1 MGSVHHLPSTLQ
13 PWCLWAPTGAD
24 WAGLG
29 RGCDVWAVMF
39 VPLVRPALLSGTAFD
54 EDLLTLPVELSLALY
69 PSPTSFLLHHF
80 SSPELGQFSLEKRS
94 CRGIFSVCEM
104 CAKGSNEKR
113 QSRSGTPQGVQRMD
127 ERQWTQTKAE
137 ESTLNIRNV
146 RAGLW

>member
-1 MGSVHHLPSTLQ
+1 
-13 PWCLWAPTGAD
+13 
-24 WAGLG
+24 
-29 RGCDVWAVMF
+29 MF

-94 CRGIFSVCEM
+94 CRGIFSVCKI
-104 CAKGSNEKR
+104 CAEGSNERR

-127 ERQWTQTKAE
+127 ERQWTQTKAQ
-137 ESTLNIRNV
+137 ESTLNIRKSWFMV
-146 RAGLW
+146 KEVKHWIRFPRGCGDSILGHTQA